1 MTTKQKAAGLL
12 GWVVIWGVV
21 LLASALQYS

>member
-12 GWVVIWGVV
+12 AWVVIWGTV
-21 LLASALQYS
+21 LLASAIHYS